1 MIVIVTVDLSNDNY
15 TYLIQILNEKY
26 YSTTNIAELQKINNT
41 YMKKEAKEFKRC
53 QDKLTP
59 SL

>member
-1 MIVIVTVDLSNDNY
+1 MNKKIKK
-15 TYLIQILNEKY
+15 LNKK
-26 YSTTNIAELQKINNT
+26 LQKINNT